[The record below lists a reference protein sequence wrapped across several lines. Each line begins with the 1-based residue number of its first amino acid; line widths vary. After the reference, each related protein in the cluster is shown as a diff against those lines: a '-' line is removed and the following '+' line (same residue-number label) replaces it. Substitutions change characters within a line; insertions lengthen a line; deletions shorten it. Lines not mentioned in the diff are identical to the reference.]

1 MSEIDVIVGIFCF
14 YLLIITALAIWSSKG
29 SSDTAGFFIA
39 GKKLP
44 FWVVA
49 FSANATG
56 ESGWLLLGLT
66 GMAYSVGLH
75 ALWVLLGEMIGIALC
90 WLLIARRLK
99 IDADRYDAITVADY
113 LESRFQDGRHILRI
127 ISVVIIVVM
136 VLIYVAA
143 QMIAAGK
150 AFADFMQITYVH
162 GVILGAV
169 VTSLYTVIGGY
180 KAVAY
185 TDVLQGVLML
195 LALIV
200 LPVVAFSEAGG
211 VSAVIQG
218 LGEAD
223 PVLVNYFGEKGW
235 SLAGVIAVASF
246 MAIGLP
252 FLGVP
257 QVLVRFMSINDPA
270 ETRKAAAIS
279 ISCLFVFLFGAILI
293 GLAGRVLFP
302 GLADPELIMP
312 TLSRELFPPVITG
325 LLVVVLLAAIM
336 STVDSLLILLS
347 SAITRDLVQK
357 ILNPAIP
364 DAQLARI
371 GRVTTFVIGAG
382 ALAIALSENRA
393 IFWLVLFSWSGL
405 GATFGPVIA
414 CSLLWPRVNL
424 AGAAAGMLG
433 GFLISVT
440 WVVFIK
446 ERFYDM
452 YEAIPGFIGGTILLI
467 VVSLYSERRA
477 TQRAQASGA
486 T

>member
-223 PVLVNYFGEKGW
+223 PVLVNYFGEK
-235 SLAGVIAVASF
+235 
-246 MAIGLP
+246 
-252 FLGVP
+252 
-257 QVLVRFMSINDPA
+257 
-270 ETRKAAAIS
+270 
-279 ISCLFVFLFGAILI
+279 C
-293 GLAGRVLFP
+293 
-302 GLADPELIMP
+302 
-312 TLSRELFPPVITG
+312 
-325 LLVVVLLAAIM
+325 
-336 STVDSLLILLS
+336 
-347 SAITRDLVQK
+347 
-357 ILNPAIP
+357 
-364 DAQLARI
+364 
-371 GRVTTFVIGAG
+371 
-382 ALAIALSENRA
+382 
-393 IFWLVLFSWSGL
+393 
-405 GATFGPVIA
+405 
-414 CSLLWPRVNL
+414 
-424 AGAAAGMLG
+424 
-433 GFLISVT
+433 
-440 WVVFIK
+440 
-446 ERFYDM
+446 
-452 YEAIPGFIGGTILLI
+452 
-467 VVSLYSERRA
+467 
-477 TQRAQASGA
+477 
-486 T
+486 